1 MYLKD
6 LNLTIGI
13 AMADSNYNEDKKFIL
28 ESLSELKNSVK
39 TLFENDN
46 DIKVALATINT
57 KLMLVSAGASAIV
70 GIVVAIVMKFIGLK

>member
-1 MYLKD
+1 MSE
-6 LNLTIGI
+6 
-13 AMADSNYNEDKKFIL
+13 SNYNEDKKFIL

-57 KLMLVSAGASAIV
+57 KLMLVSGGASAIV
-70 GIVVAIVMKFIGLK
+70 GIVVAIVMKFLGVQ

>member
-1 MYLKD
+1 MS
-6 LNLTIGI
+6 
-13 AMADSNYNEDKKFIL
+13 DSNYNEDKKFIL

-70 GIVVAIVMKFIGLK
+70 GVVVAIVMKFIGVK